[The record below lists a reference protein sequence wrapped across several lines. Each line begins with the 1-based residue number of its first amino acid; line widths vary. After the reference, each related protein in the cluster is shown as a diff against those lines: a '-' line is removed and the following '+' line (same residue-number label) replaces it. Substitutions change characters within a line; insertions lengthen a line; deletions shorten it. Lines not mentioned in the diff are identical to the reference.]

1 VSGILRAE
9 FLKLKGSRI
18 PWICSAGIAALPCAY
33 ALVGLASRW
42 GAVGWPWEL
51 FLAWNL
57 TLILYIVGPVL
68 LGLLASHIFAR
79 EFVEGTASNLFATPV
94 NRDSILAAKFIVLL
108 VWSLFPG
115 LLAFLVSVP
124 LGLCIGLSGFSWE
137 VLRWAFPRYALSG
150 LLMYLTVPL
159 AALISMVTREY
170 VPPMVFTILATS
182 VAVIDPTRIAIFL
195 AFLLG
200 LRWPLLGYLT
210 FLAQVYPYSLPRII
224 VFGTSR
230 DLDYFGGHLASSAAE
245 FWVLLGTFAIGVL
258 LNVLYLRKAQIGK

>member
-1 VSGILRAE
+1 VDVLSGVLRAE
-9 FLKLKGSRI
+9 FLKLKGSRM
-18 PWICSAGIAALPCAY
+18 PWICSGGIAALPCLY
-33 ALVGLASRW
+33 ALIGLLSAR
-42 GAVGWPWEL
+42 GAVAWPWEL

-68 LGLLASHIFAR
+68 LGLLASYIFAR

-94 NRDSILAAKFIVLL
+94 SRKSIVAAKFIVLL

-137 VLRWAFPRYALSG
+137 VLWWAFPRYALSG
-150 LLMYLTVPL
+150 FLMYLTVPL
-159 AALISMVTREY
+159 SALISMVTREY
-170 VPPMVFTILATS
+170 IPPMVFTILATS
-182 VAVIDPTRIAIFL
+182 VAVIDPTRIAM
-195 AFLLG
+195 LLG
-200 LRWPLLGYLT
+200 LLLGWSLMLIRYLA
-210 FLAQVYPYSLPRII
+210 LLVHVYPYSLPRII
-224 VFGTSR
+224 LFGTSVPTA
-230 DLDYFGGHLASSAAE
+230 YMASSATE